1 MGSVAAI
8 RLEHEEV
15 HLPDDVETLV
25 IDKLYTMRMF
35 ADLLRNMDKREIHL
49 RPGTALAASVEIEN
63 WAEELEQV
71 LGLEGMA

>member
-15 HLPDDVETLV
+15 YLPDDVETLV

-35 ADLLRNMDKREIHL
+35 ADLLRNMDKREL
-49 RPGTALAASVEIEN
+49 RFRPGTALAASMELEN
-63 WAEELEQV
+63 WAGELEQV